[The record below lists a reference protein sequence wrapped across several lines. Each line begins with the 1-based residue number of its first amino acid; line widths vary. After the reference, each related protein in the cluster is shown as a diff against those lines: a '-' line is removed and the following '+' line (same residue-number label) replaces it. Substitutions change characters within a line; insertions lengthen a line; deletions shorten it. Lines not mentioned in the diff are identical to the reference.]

1 MVNDGQNTPE
11 ATRVAGATA
20 PANGIVAP
28 DAEGLPERSVTTLMS
43 GIIAD
48 TQQLI
53 GQQLTMFRQEIRD
66 DLRKSRDAVL
76 SLAVGAG
83 ITLMGGV
90 LVLIMLPLLLHWGV
104 PELPL
109 WACFGIVGGILAA
122 CGGVLVFAGV
132 KKFESFNPLSDQ
144 SFKAFKENLK
154 WTTSPK

>member
-1 MVNDGQNTPE
+1 MANDGQNTPE
-11 ATRVAGATA
+11 ARAVAGITA
-20 PANGIVAP
+20 PGNGVVAP
-28 DAEGLPERSVTTLMS
+28 DAEGLPERSVTTLVS

-48 TQQLI
+48 AQQLI

-76 SLAVGAG
+76 ALAAGVGISLV
-83 ITLMGGV
+83 GGV
-90 LVLIMLPLLLHWGV
+90 LVLIMLPLLLRWVV

-109 WACFGIVGGILAA
+109 WVCFGIVGGVLAA
-122 CGGVLVFAGV
+122 IGGVLVYAGV

>member
-1 MVNDGQNTPE
+1 MTNDGQSTPE
-11 ATRVAGATA
+11 ARGVGGVTA
-20 PANGIVAP
+20 PGNGIVVH
-28 DAEGLPERSVTTLMS
+28 DAEGLPERSVTTLVG

-48 TQQLI
+48 AQHLI

-66 DLRKSRDAVL
+66 DLRKSRDAA
-76 SLAVGAG
+76 LALAAGVGVA
-83 ITLMGGV
+83 LMGVV
-90 LVLIMLPLLLHWGV
+90 LVLIMLPLLLRWEV

-122 CGGVLVFAGV
+122 FGGVLAYAGV

-144 SFKAFKENLK
+144 SFKALKENLK

>member
-1 MVNDGQNTPE
+1 MMG
-11 ATRVAGATA
+11 RA
-20 PANGIVAP
+20 PWS
-28 DAEGLPERSVTTLMS
+28 RSVRLRGMGSSPLTLVS

-66 DLRKSRDAVL
+66 DLRKSRDAA
-76 SLAVGAG
+76 LALGVGVG
-83 ITLMGGV
+83 ITLMGAV
-90 LVLIMLPLLLHWGV
+90 LVLIMLPLLLRWEA

-122 CGGVLVFAGV
+122 CGAVLVYAGV

-144 SFKAFKENLK
+144 SFKAFKENLQ
-154 WTTSPK
+154 WTKSPT

>member
-1 MVNDGQNTPE
+1 MSNEGPSAPE
-11 ATRVAGATA
+11 TTGAAGVTA
-20 PANGIVAP
+20 PGNGIVVP
-28 DAEGLPERSVTTLMS
+28 DVDGFPVRSVTTLVS

-48 TQQLI
+48 TQHLI

-66 DLRKSRDAVL
+66 DLRKSRDAAL
-76 SLAVGAG
+76 PLAVGVG
-83 ITLMGGV
+83 VFVMGGILAIV
-90 LVLIMLPLLLHWGV
+90 MLPLLLNWQV

-109 WACFGIVGGILAA
+109 WACFGIVGGALGA
-122 CGGVLVFAGV
+122 CGAVLVYAGV